1 MNYIAFF
8 SFVFVTSITPG
19 PNNMTAMAYSGKYG
33 FRKGALFVLGCLIGF
48 FCLMLCCAVFS
59 SVLYETL
66 PAIKPFFLAGGTCY
80 MLYLAW
86 LIWRDKPHDD
96 KTPVKESRIV
106 LYGALLQFINIK
118 VIIYA
123 ITVWSTFILP
133 HYTKISALAG
143 WYVFLSCFGPLCA
156 MCWVAVGASFDKVLG
171 KYGKIINAAM
181 SLGLVYCAVTMVVD
195 IFR

>member
-1 MNYIAFF
+1 
-8 SFVFVTSITPG
+8 
-19 PNNMTAMAYSGKYG
+19 
-33 FRKGALFVLGCLIGF
+33 
-48 FCLMLCCAVFS
+48 
-59 SVLYETL
+59 
-66 PAIKPFFLAGGTCY
+66 

-171 KYGKIINAAM
+171 KYGKIINAVM
-181 SLGLVYCAVTMVVD
+181 SLGLVYCAVTMAVD

>member
-19 PNNMTAMAYSGKYG
+19 PNNMTAMAYASKYG

-48 FCLMLCCAVFS
+48 FCLMLCCAAFS
-59 SVLYETL
+59 SILYEAL
-66 PAIKPFFLAGGTCY
+66 PSIKPFFLAGGTCY

-86 LIWRDKPHDD
+86 LIWRDKPHDG
-96 KTPVKESRIV
+96 KIPAKESRIV
-106 LYGALLQFINIK
+106 LYGILLQFINIK
-118 VIIYA
+118 VIVYA

-133 HYTKISALAG
+133 HYNKISELAG

-156 MCWVAVGASFDKVLG
+156 LFWAGVGASFDKLFG
-171 KYGKIINAAM
+171 KYGKIINAVM
-181 SLGLVYCAVTMVVD
+181 VFGLVYCAVTMVLD
-195 IFR
+195 MFR